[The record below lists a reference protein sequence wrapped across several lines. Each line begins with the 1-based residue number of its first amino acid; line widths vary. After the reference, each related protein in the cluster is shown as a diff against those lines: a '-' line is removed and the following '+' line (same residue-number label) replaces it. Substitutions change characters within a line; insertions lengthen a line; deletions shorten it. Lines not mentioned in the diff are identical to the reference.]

1 MKKALWM
8 RSRRNSEPSI
18 KIEKHSVIGAS
29 QTYDEHYKQLPLK
42 RSKPIHPAHQ
52 HLGGSVRQPGIM

>member
-29 QTYDEHYKQLPLK
+29 QTYDEHFSRNHSTNEIVLSNTVQIPD
-42 RSKPIHPAHQ
+42 I
-52 HLGGSVRQPGIM
+52 